1 MDILVRKADIYD
13 VEMISLIGRLS
24 FTDAFGNV
32 FNECN
37 LHEYIKKVYDP
48 DKIALNFERDNN
60 VFFIAEINNRP
71 AGFAKVKRFSLND
84 EIESG
89 SQMQLEKIYVLP
101 GLQKKGVG
109 NALLKE
115 VIDFANEIGPDY
127 LWLDVYAGNE
137 NAIRF
142 YEKNDFHKGSVYHR
156 GFGTQHFEF
165 YIMMLPVQ
173 VHETLCC

>member
-89 SQMQLEKIYVLP
+89 S
-101 GLQKKGVG
+101 
-109 NALLKE
+109 
-115 VIDFANEIGPDY
+115 
-127 LWLDVYAGNE
+127 
-137 NAIRF
+137 
-142 YEKNDFHKGSVYHR
+142 
-156 GFGTQHFEF
+156 
-165 YIMMLPVQ
+165 
-173 VHETLCC
+173 